1 MTRLHLLLAA
11 VIATAVGGCAKYPT
25 SSTGVP
31 SKRVTFTMTIVGA
44 LNPNYVYIVA
54 LNPSTE
60 LNPTTTG
67 PIPVV
72 APPWGNGFVAGGC
85 TYFVQWIP
93 TQSPDY
99 GIFQFTDSTLNNF
112 IQTGVPVTY
121 VDPQSGGHVLNF
133 TIDLSQIAPSVD
145 IANQYQSL
153 QVNFL
158 TMDRTPRGSSGGSKN
173 WDAIGDGNNPGQIND
188 YLTIP
193 LRVDGTYNNAY
204 YSNIEPT
211 GDVVSDGDPALD
223 ITDFSIQVTG

>member
-1 MTRLHLLLAA
+1 MVRRTVLAIGA
-11 VIATAVGGCAKYPT
+11 FALCAGCAKFPT
-25 SSTGVP
+25 GSTGVT
-31 SKRVTFTMTIVGA
+31 SKRVTFTMTIAGA

-54 LNPSTE
+54 LNPSSI

-85 TYFVQWIP
+85 TYFVEWIP

-99 GIFQFTDSTLNNF
+99 GIFQFTDATLNNF
-112 IQTGVPVTY
+112 VQTGTPVTY

-133 TIDLSQIAPSVD
+133 TIDLSQIAASVD
-145 IANQYQSL
+145 LANQYQSI

-173 WDAIGDGNNPGQIND
+173 WDAIGDSNNPGQIND

-204 YSNIEPT
+204 YSNIEPA
-211 GDVVSDGDPALD
+211 GDVVSDNDPALD
-223 ITDFSIQVTG
+223 IIDFSIQVQG

>member
-1 MTRLHLLLAA
+1 
-11 VIATAVGGCAKYPT
+11 
-25 SSTGVP
+25 
-31 SKRVTFTMTIVGA
+31 MTIVGA

-54 LNPSTE
+54 LNPSTD

-67 PIPVV
+67 PVPVV

-85 TYFVQWIP
+85 TYFVQWVP

-112 IQTGVPVTY
+112 VQTGIPVTY
-121 VDPQSGGHVLNF
+121 VDPQTGGHVLNF
-133 TIDLSQIAPSVD
+133 TLDLSQIAGSVD
-145 IANQYQSL
+145 VANQYQSL

-173 WDAIGDGNNPGQIND
+173 WDALGDGNNPAQIND
-188 YLTIP
+188 YITIP

-204 YSNIEPT
+204 YGGIEPV

-223 ITDFSIQVTG
+223 ISDFSIQVQG

>member
-1 MTRLHLLLAA
+1 MRRHPMLMAALVALL
-11 VIATAVGGCAKYPT
+11 VGGCAKFPT
-25 SSTGVP
+25 SSTGATT
-31 SKRVTFTMTIVGA
+31 KRITFTMTIAGG

-54 LNPSTE
+54 LNPSVE
-60 LNPTTTG
+60 VNPTTTG
-67 PIPVV
+67 PVPVV
-72 APPWGNGFVAGGC
+72 AAPWGNGFVAGGC

-93 TQSPDY
+93 SQSPDY
-99 GIFQFTDSTLNNF
+99 GIFKFTDSTLNNF
-112 IQTGVPVTY
+112 VQTGVPVTY

-133 TIDLSQIAPSVD
+133 TIDLSQIADSAD
-145 IANQYQSL
+145 TANQYQSL

-193 LRVDGTYNNAY
+193 LRTDGTYNNAF
-204 YSNIEPT
+204 YSGIEPT

-223 ITDFSIQVTG
+223 ITDFSVQVQG